1 MPCLLVFHITNAG
14 LCGEC
19 ETDGAVLP
27 SLESFQLGM
36 VLPKVMF
43 IFYEYFLRQW
53 LEVLLGRRGLRKM

>member
-19 ETDGAVLP
+19 KTDGVVPP

-36 VLPKVMF
+36 ALLKVMF
-43 IFYEYFLRQW
+43 IFYE
-53 LEVLLGRRGLRKM
+53 